1 MVVLNIFLFCFCLEI
16 ITQKELVQHLATA
29 KRDLNILAEKELE
42 YAKQAYNR
50 SKEIKVLRDR
60 VEYLEKQQALNIEK
74 FKTKAKELK
83 STVSK
88 ELEEATLDAAGNS
101 IFYPFCIIILV

>member
-1 MVVLNIFLFCFCLEI
+1 M
-16 ITQKELVQHLATA
+16 
-29 KRDLNILAEKELE
+29 E

-50 SKEIKVLRDR
+50 SKEIKILRDR

-74 FKTKAKELK
+74 FKTKAKDLK

-88 ELEEATLDAAGNS
+88 ELEEATLDAAGNL
-101 IFYPFCIIILV
+101 FFA

>member
-1 MVVLNIFLFCFCLEI
+1 M
-16 ITQKELVQHLATA
+16 
-29 KRDLNILAEKELE
+29 E

-50 SKEIKVLRDR
+50 SKEIKILRDR

-88 ELEEATLDAAGNS
+88 ELEEATLDAAGMFYY
-101 IFYPFCIIILV
+101 FYPNICIVALLTTL